1 VKQWWR
7 LRVSDWWRL
16 RRLPQWAFDG
26 FVLAAAIVHLCLVID
41 LANQPAASFAILG
54 VAALAFRRRFPLLV
68 FLVTLPAA
76 FLVFEKVASMFALF
90 TLTRRSRRLTIPVIA
105 TAVLGFVFA
114 LHGTGLYW
122 FLSYFPLWATPFD
135 QLREELWM
143 TTQPDFFLREVFFYL
158 LMAAV
163 PTILGHMQR
172 TREILSDRLMEIE
185 EAREHEQLLLTEQ
198 ALAAERAQLAREMHD
213 VVSHQVSLIA
223 VQAGAMQVKAQD
235 DESRQIAST
244 IRRLSVTTLEE
255 LRHMVQVLRASGV
268 GATELTPQPTLEQL
282 DALVAGSGVEAELR
296 LERIVGLDPAAQR
309 AIYRTVQ
316 EAITNARKHA
326 PGAPVR
332 VSVLNWGEGANVSVE
347 NPPGSRPV
355 LELPGSRH
363 GLLGLGQRAELLGGH
378 FEAGPTADGG
388 WAVRMWVPRV
398 SGSSR

>member
-1 VKQWWR
+1 VNE
-7 LRVSDWWRL
+7 WWRL
-16 RRLPQWAFDG
+16 RRVPQWAFDV
-26 FVLAAAIVHLCLVID
+26 FVLAVAIVHLCLVID
-41 LANQPAASFAILG
+41 LENQPAASFAIAG

-90 TLTRRSRRLTIPVIA
+90 TLTRRSRRLTVPVIA
-105 TAVLGFVFA
+105 TAVLGFAFA
-114 LHGTGLYW
+114 LQGTFVFEMLRYQGW
-122 FLSYFPLWATPFD
+122 EMSID
-135 QLREELWM
+135 QRVVELHEWLQPMDSSLRLA
-143 TTQPDFFLREVFFYL
+143 FFYL
-158 LMAAV
+158 LMASV
-163 PTILGHMQR
+163 PTILGYMQR
-172 TREILSDRLMEIE
+172 TRDVLSDRLSEIE

-223 VQAGAMQVKAQD
+223 VQAGALQVKAG
-235 DESRQIAST
+235 DEEWKAIAGT

-268 GATELTPQPTLEQL
+268 GATELTPQPTLEEL
-282 DALVAGSGVEAELR
+282 DALVAGSGLDAELHV
-296 LERIVGLDPAAQR
+296 ERIVGLDPAAQR

-316 EAITNARKHA
+316 EALTNARKHA

-332 VSVLNWGEGANVSVE
+332 VSVVNQGEGANVSVA
-347 NPPGSRPV
+347 NAAGSRPV

-363 GLLGLGQRAELLGGH
+363 GLLGLRQRAELLGGSL
-378 FEAGPTADGG
+378 EAGPTADGG

-398 SGSSR
+398 SGSR

>member
-7 LRVSDWWRL
+7 LRRV
-16 RRLPQWAFDG
+16 PQWAFDA
-26 FVLAAAIVHLCLVID
+26 FVLAAATAHLALVID
-41 LANQPAASFAILG
+41 LSNQPAATFAILG

-90 TLTRRSRRLTIPVIA
+90 TLTRQSRRLTVPVIA
-105 TAVLGFVFA
+105 TATLGFIFA
-114 LHGTGLYW
+114 LHGVQLYFVLFQYQPW
-122 FLSYFPLWATPFD
+122 SMPFAQRIAAISEWLTPHD
-135 QLREELWM
+135 SAMREA
-143 TTQPDFFLREVFFYL
+143 FFYM

-163 PTILGHMQR
+163 PSILGHMQR
-172 TREILSDRLMEIE
+172 TRETLSDRLTEIE

-235 DESRQIAST
+235 DEGREIAST
-244 IRRLSVTTLEE
+244 IRRLAVTTLEE

-296 LERIVGLDPAAQR
+296 VERIVGLDPAAQR

-316 EAITNARKHA
+316 EALTNARKHA
-326 PGAPVR
+326 PGATVQ
-332 VSVLNWGEGANVSVE
+332 VSVLNWSEGANVTVE
-347 NPPGSRPV
+347 NPAGSRPV
-355 LELPGSRH
+355 LELPSSRH
-363 GLLGLGQRAELLGGH
+363 GLLGLRQRAELLGGR
-378 FEAGPTADGG
+378 FEAGPTPDGG
-388 WAVRMWVPRV
+388 WTVRMWVPRV
-398 SGSSR
+398 SGSR